1 MGKIVVIG
9 SANAD
14 LVVQVDRRPIGGE
27 TVKGSDLVVVP
38 GGKGA
43 NQAAAAAML
52 GGDVWFIGCVGRDT
66 HGELL
71 RNSLVH
77 AGVNVSGIVE
87 AETTPTGSAVVMLT
101 PDGEN
106 SIVVMPGSNRLV
118 NPEMLREAES
128 VWADARLVVMQLEV
142 PMESVEFMAS
152 ECRRRGI
159 RFLLNAGPA
168 APLKDEVLAACDPLV
183 VNESEAAFL
192 LGEPLSADPLDL
204 AQRLLATGPKSL
216 VLTLGSAGSLAVTSL
231 GTIRQPAQRV
241 RAVDTTGAGDAFV
254 GGLATVLA
262 AGGDL
267 AAGLSLG
274 TEAAA
279 HAVQGM
285 GAQASYA
292 TKAELERKK
301 GEQR

>member
-71 RNSLVH
+71 RKSLVH

-101 PDGEN
+101 PDGGN
-106 SIVVMPGSNRLV
+106 SIIVMPGSNRLV

-128 VWADARLVVMQLEV
+128 VWADAGVVVMQLEV

-168 APLKDEVLAACDPLV
+168 APLNDEVLAACDPLV

-216 VLTLGSAGSLAVTSL
+216 VMTLGSAGSLALTSQ

-254 GGLATVLA
+254 GALATVLA

-292 TKAELERKK
+292 TRAELERKR
-301 GEQR
+301 GEKR